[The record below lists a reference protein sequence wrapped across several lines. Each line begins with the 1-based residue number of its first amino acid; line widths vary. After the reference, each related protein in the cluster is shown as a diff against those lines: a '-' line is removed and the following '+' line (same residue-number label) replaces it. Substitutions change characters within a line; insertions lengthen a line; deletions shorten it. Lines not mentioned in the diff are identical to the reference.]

1 MSTRG
6 DPLVCCGGKGAN
18 QAVACARLV
27 DDTLEIAFYGRV
39 GSDTAGEV
47 LVKELQR
54 ANVDISGV
62 RRVAGGSGQ
71 GFVLLEDGGTVLSLV
86 NKGANHG
93 WDLEGATTP
102 GRPRSSR
109 TRASCCCSARFLK
122 ELTRS

>member
-1 MSTRG
+1 M
-6 DPLVCCGGKGAN
+6 
-18 QAVACARLV
+18 V

-71 GFVLLEDGGTVLSLV
+71 GFVVVEEGGAVLSV
-86 NKGANHG
+86 VAPGANFRG
-93 WDLEGATTP
+93 WAAAKCDEAWADGVVAGARACSMGN
-102 GRPRSSR
+102 GRRCQR
-109 TRASCCCSARFLK
+109 CHLMREQK
-122 ELTRS
+122 E